1 MTVKEDAKR
10 FYNRLKI
17 QAQENPLAAI
27 VIATLFITATSK
39 LIDANTS
46 RKNSKAWAK
55 EVDRRAA
62 MQFTKTR

>member
-10 FYNRLKI
+10 FYNKLKT

-27 VIATLFITATSK
+27 FIATLVLTATSK
-39 LIDANTS
+39 LMDANTS
-46 RKNSKAWAK
+46 RKNSKAWNK

-62 MQFTKTR
+62 MQYAKTR